1 MNKPSKLFLKKQ
13 PTLKDFQQYVRD
25 LVEERGFENDNIPEI
40 FMLLSEEI
48 GEMAKAAR
56 KRINMKTNMKTDD
69 NSHKPDLELEIA
81 DVFIYVLDICNHFD
95 VDLEKAFRDKE
106 EINKK
111 RVWR

>member
-1 MNKPSKLFLKKQ
+1 MNKQSKLILKDE

-25 LVEERGFENDNIPEI
+25 MVKERGFDHESVAEI
-40 FMLLSEEI
+40 FMLFSEEV

-56 KRINMKTNMKTDD
+56 KQINIKTDN
-69 NSHKPDLELEIA
+69 NSHKPDLDLEIA
-81 DVFIYVLDICNHFD
+81 DVFMYLLDIANCFD

-111 RVWR
+111 RVWK

>member
-1 MNKPSKLFLKKQ
+1 MDKKQSNLFLKEQ
-13 PTLKDFQQYVRD
+13 PTLREFQQYVRD
-25 LVEERGFENDNIPEI
+25 LVKERGFQEESISEI

-56 KRINMKTNMKTDD
+56 KCAGLKTDN
-69 NSHKPDLELEIA
+69 NSRKPNLELEIA
-81 DVFIYVLDICNHFD
+81 DVFMYLLDICNYFK

-111 RVWR
+111 RVWE

>member
-1 MNKPSKLFLKKQ
+1 MNKQSKLFLKKQ

-25 LVEERGFENDNIPEI
+25 LVKERGFENDNIPEI

-56 KRINMKTNMKTDD
+56 KRINMKTDN

-111 RVWR
+111 RVWE

>member
-1 MNKPSKLFLKKQ
+1 MNKQSKLFLKRQ

-25 LVEERGFENDNIPEI
+25 LVGKRGFENDNIPEI

-56 KRINMKTNMKTDD
+56 KRINMKTDD

-111 RVWR
+111 RVW